1 VRAYTPAA
9 IGADSHLTGL
19 AGLAGARVLPVV
31 PLVSPKPRVA
41 FPGGQVQDAF
51 RDVLPGGRLQL
62 DVLRELRD
70 ETQDGLPA
78 LGGFQVVD
86 DRRFAP
92 APDGAAVAEPVPGE
106 PGSGSWAASVPE
118 RGDLR

>member
-9 IGADSHLTGL
+9 IEADSHLTGL

-41 FPGGQVQDAF
+41 FPGGQVQE
-51 RDVLPGGRLQL
+51 VLPGGRLQL

-78 LGGFQVVD
+78 LGGFQVVN
-86 DRRFAP
+86 DRRFAS
-92 APDGAAVAEPVPGE
+92 APDGAAVAVPVPGE